1 MKHLHEALLLTVQGI
16 GEMKLKKLRERF
28 GDAGK
33 VWNAEWRQLHESGC
47 LGAKEIE
54 ALLAK
59 RERLDF
65 SVVEKDWTAKGIHV
79 CSLSDMEYPDLLR
92 KTYAPPLYLFYRG
105 CLRSDSLCL
114 AIVGSRHSTPYGRNV
129 ARTFGEKLSRA
140 GVTVVSGA
148 ARGIDT
154 SAHEGALEAGAP
166 TSAVLGCG
174 VDISYPAEN
183 ARMLEKI
190 IATGG
195 CIISEYPPGTLPV
208 AGHFPARNRIVA
220 GMSVG
225 VLVVEAALK
234 SGALITA
241 DLALNENRDVYAI
254 PGSVFSEASRGAN
267 RLIQQGA
274 RLVGSPEDLL
284 EELGICVTAEDIP
297 LEKSLG
303 KMERKILQSL
313 DAQQATSVDSLVM
326 QLRLEASKLQV
337 ILLQLEMAGYVVKD
351 PSMGYR
357 RSPRSEINVQK
368 SGDS

>member
-1 MKHLHEALLLTVQGI
+1 
-16 GEMKLKKLRERF
+16 
-28 GDAGK
+28 
-33 VWNAEWRQLHESGC
+33 
-47 LGAKEIE
+47 
-54 ALLAK
+54 
-59 RERLDF
+59 
-65 SVVEKDWTAKGIHV
+65 
-79 CSLSDMEYPDLLR
+79 
-92 KTYAPPLYLFYRG
+92 LF
-105 CLRSDSLCL
+105 L
-114 AIVGSRHSTPYGRNV
+114 AIVGSRRSTPYGRNV

-154 SAHEGALEAGAP
+154 SAHEGALDAGAP
-166 TSAVLGCG
+166 TYAVMGCG

-284 EELGICVTAEDIP
+284 EELGICVTAEDI
-297 LEKSLG
+297 SLG
-303 KMERKILQSL
+303 KALGKTERKIFQALSGE
-313 DAQQATSVDSLVM
+313 QATPVDSLVM
-326 QLRLEASKLQV
+326 QLGLEASKLQV
-337 ILLQLEMAGYVVKD
+337 ILLQMEMAGYIVRD

-368 SGDS
+368 PGDS